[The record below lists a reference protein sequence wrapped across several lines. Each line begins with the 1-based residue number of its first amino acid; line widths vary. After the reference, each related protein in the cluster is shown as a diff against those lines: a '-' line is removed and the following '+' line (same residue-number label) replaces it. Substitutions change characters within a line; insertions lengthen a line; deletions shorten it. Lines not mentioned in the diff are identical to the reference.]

1 MTEDLVLPVP
11 DELPAMYLVP
21 VSMPDG
27 HAQRIA
33 AAAVARRVAEPL
45 RGLTRRL
52 IGTPALVVALRP
64 LAAFSSLPPEQIAAD
79 GIAPSADSEFV
90 AFAAM
95 SAPRPGPVHEWITR
109 AAAAAFAADLDLPIV
124 DAFTRRVLN
133 ADDALATL
141 PGATR
146 LTDVDGGFRL
156 ADWVMVQQ
164 AERCLTTK
172 GLGRFGLPELKAD
185 DVPLEL
191 HPAWTVALTGLGHRV
206 LELLRCELRRDSQAP
221 FVQVPAQIDITRT
234 DVGAAY
240 GLELLEGGRT
250 LPVRLNL
257 DPAITDAQ
265 DSYLSVDAPDNQP
278 TAAHRLSV
286 QATLFSEPAPASGKR
301 VRSGAASTPAR
312 TRR

>member
-27 HAQRIA
+27 QAQRIA
-33 AAAVARRVAEPL
+33 ATAVTRRVAEPL

-79 GIAPSADSEFV
+79 GIASSAGGEFL

-141 PGATR
+141 PGAPR

-156 ADWVMVQQ
+156 ADWVIVQQ
-164 AERCLTTK
+164 AEQCLTTK
-172 GLGRFGLPELKAD
+172 GLGRFGLPELKAG

-191 HPAWTVALTGLGHRV
+191 HPAWTIALTGLGHR
-206 LELLRCELRRDSQAP
+206 LLKLLRCELRRDSQAP
-221 FVQVPAQIDITRT
+221 FVQVPAQIDISRT

-240 GLELLEGGRT
+240 GLELLEGGET
-250 LPVRLNL
+250 LPVQLNL

-286 QATLFSEPAPASGKR
+286 QATLFSEPAPANGKS
-301 VRSGAASTPAR
+301 VRSAAASAPAR

>member
-1 MTEDLVLPVP
+1 
-11 DELPAMYLVP
+11 
-21 VSMPDG
+21 MPDG

-33 AAAVARRVAEPL
+33 AAAVTRRVAEPL
-45 RGLTRRL
+45 RSLTRRL

-64 LAAFSSLPPEQIAAD
+64 LAAFSSLPSEQIAAD
-79 GIAPSADSEFV
+79 GIAPGADGEFV

-141 PGATR
+141 PGAAR

-156 ADWVMVQQ
+156 ADWVIVQQ
-164 AERCLTTK
+164 AEQCLTTK

-185 DVPLEL
+185 EVPFEL
-191 HPAWTVALTGLGHRV
+191 HPAWTIALTGLSHR
-206 LELLRCELRRDSQAP
+206 LLKLLRCELRRDSQAP
-221 FVQVPAQIDITRT
+221 FVRVPAQIDISRT

-240 GLELLEGGRT
+240 GLELVQGGET
-250 LPVRLNL
+250 LPVMLNL

-286 QATLFSEPAPASGKR
+286 QATLFSEPGRADGDA
-301 VRSGAASTPAR
+301 VRSVAASAPAR